1 MIDEEQIVPY
11 ADVSLPVEEGPWLVF
26 APHADDESFGM
37 GGTLAKATEAGIQV
51 HLVVMTD
58 GALGGQLENLAEI
71 RKAEVRSAAAMLG
84 LEPPVFLNNRDR
96 GLKFDDETIH
106 HVLEQIREIN
116 PAAVFFPGVF
126 EPHPDHRM
134 TALIVWQ
141 ALRNLGQATIKPVSY
156 EILVQS
162 PVNMFVD
169 ISAYISAK
177 RSVMGVYESQL
188 SEKNYIDIALAMNSL
203 RSLTLGPETNYAE
216 GFYVYGQDQLKKDLM
231 SLMTDKIYRYLE
243 H

>member
-1 MIDEEQIVPY
+1 MIDEDQIVPY
-11 ADVSLPVEEGPWLVF
+11 TDVPLPVEEGPWLVF

-37 GGTLAKATEAGIQV
+37 GGTLAKATETGIQV

-71 RKAEVRSAAAMLG
+71 RKAEARSAAAMLG
-84 LEPPVFLNNRDR
+84 LEAPVFLNNRDR
-96 GLKFDDETIH
+96 ELKVEDETIH

-126 EPHPDHRM
+126 ELHPDHRM

-141 ALRNLGQATIKPVSY
+141 ALQNLGQTTIKPVSY

-177 RSVMGVYESQL
+177 KSVMGLYESQL
-188 SEKNYIDIALAMNSL
+188 GEKNYIDIALAMNSL
-203 RSLTLGPETNYAE
+203 RSLTLGPETYYAE
-216 GFYVYGQDQLKKDLM
+216 GFYVYEQGQLKKDLM
-231 SLMTDKIYRYLE
+231 SLMTDKIHSYLE
-243 H
+243 Q

>member
-1 MIDEEQIVPY
+1 MIDEDQIVPY

-71 RKAEVRSAAAMLG
+71 RQEEARCAAATLG

-96 GLKFDDETIH
+96 ELKVEDETIH

-126 EPHPDHRM
+126 ELHPDHRM

-177 RSVMGVYESQL
+177 RSVMGLYESQL
-188 SEKNYIDIALAMNSL
+188 SEKSYIDIALAMNSL

-216 GFYVYGQDQLKKDLM
+216 GFYVYEQDQLKKGLM
-231 SLMTDKIYRYLE
+231 SLMINKIHRYLE
-243 H
+243 Q

>member
-1 MIDEEQIVPY
+1 MINENQIVPY
-11 ADVSLPVEEGPWLVF
+11 TDVPLPVEEGPWLVF

-37 GGTLAKATEAGIQV
+37 GGTLAKATETGIQV

-71 RKAEVRSAAAMLG
+71 RKAEARSAAAMLG
-84 LEPPVFLNNRDR
+84 LEAPVFLNNRDR
-96 GLKFDDETIH
+96 ELKVDDETIH

-126 EPHPDHRM
+126 ELHPDHRM

-141 ALRNLGQATIKPVSY
+141 ALQKLGQTKIKPISY

-162 PVNMFVD
+162 PVNIFVD
-169 ISAYISAK
+169 ISAYIRTK
-177 RSVMGVYESQL
+177 RSVMGLYESQL

-203 RSLTLGPETNYAE
+203 RSLTLGPGTNYAE

-243 H
+243 Q

>member
-1 MIDEEQIVPY
+1 MIDEDQIVPY

-71 RKAEVRSAAAMLG
+71 RQEEARCAAATLG

-96 GLKFDDETIH
+96 ELKFDDETIN
-106 HVLEQIREIN
+106 HVLEQIRLIN
-116 PAAVFFPGVF
+116 PAAVFFPVVF
-126 EPHPDHRM
+126 ELHPDHRM

-141 ALRNLGQATIKPVSY
+141 ALQNLKQTSIKPVSY

-162 PVNMFVD
+162 PVNMLVD
-169 ISAYISAK
+169 ITSYIRTK
-177 RSVMGVYESQL
+177 KNVMTFYGSQIT
-188 SEKNYIDIALAMNSL
+188 ENPYIDVAMAMNSL
-203 RSLTLGPETNYAE
+203 RSLTLGPEIEYAE
-216 GFYVYGQDQLKKDLM
+216 GFYSYERHQLKRDLI
-231 SLMTDKIYRYLE
+231 SIMTDKIYRYLE
-243 H
+243 Q

>member
-1 MIDEEQIVPY
+1 MINENQIVPY
-11 ADVSLPVEEGPWLVF
+11 TDVPLPVEEGPWLVF

-37 GGTLAKATEAGIQV
+37 GGTLAKATETGIQV

-71 RKAEVRSAAAMLG
+71 RKAEARSAAAMLG
-84 LEPPVFLNNRDR
+84 LEPPVFLNNPDR

-126 EPHPDHRM
+126 ELHPDHRM

-177 RSVMGVYESQL
+177 KSVMGVYESQL

-216 GFYVYGQDQLKKDLM
+216 GFYVYEQDQLKKGLM
-231 SLMTDKIYRYLE
+231 SLMINKIHRYLE
-243 H
+243 Q

>member
-162 PVNMFVD
+162 PVNMLVD

-177 RSVMGVYESQL
+177 RSVTGLYESQL
-188 SEKNYIDIALAMNSL
+188 SEKSYIDIALAMNSL

-216 GFYVYGQDQLKKDLM
+216 GFYVYEQDQLKKDLM
-231 SLMTDKIYRYLE
+231 NLMTDKIHRYLE
-243 H
+243 Q

>member
-1 MIDEEQIVPY
+1 MIDEDQIVPY

-71 RKAEVRSAAAMLG
+71 RQEEARCAAATLG

-96 GLKFDDETIH
+96 ELKFDEKTIY
-106 HVLEQIREIN
+106 HVLVQIREIN

-126 EPHPDHRM
+126 ELHPDHRM

-141 ALRNLGQATIKPVSY
+141 ALQNLGQTTIKPVSY

-162 PVNMFVD
+162 PVNIFVD

-177 RSVMGVYESQL
+177 KSVMELYESQL
-188 SEKNYIDIALAMNSL
+188 SEKSYIDIALAMNSL

-216 GFYVYGQDQLKKDLM
+216 GFYVYRQDQLKKDLM
-231 SLMTDKIYRYLE
+231 SLMTDKIHSYLE
-243 H
+243 Q

>member
-1 MIDEEQIVPY
+1 
-11 ADVSLPVEEGPWLVF
+11 
-26 APHADDESFGM
+26 M
-37 GGTLAKATEAGIQV
+37 GGTLAKATETGIQV

-71 RKAEVRSAAAMLG
+71 RKAEARSAAAMLG
-84 LEPPVFLNNRDR
+84 LEPPVFLNNPDR

-126 EPHPDHRM
+126 ELHPDHRM

-177 RSVMGVYESQL
+177 RSVMGLYESQL
-188 SEKNYIDIALAMNSL
+188 SEKSYIDIALAMNSL

-216 GFYVYGQDQLKKDLM
+216 GFYVYEQDQLKKGLM
-231 SLMTDKIYRYLE
+231 SLMINKIHRYLE
-243 H
+243 Q

>member
-1 MIDEEQIVPY
+1 MIDEDQIVPY
-11 ADVSLPVEEGPWLVF
+11 TDVPLPVEEGPWLVF

-37 GGTLAKATEAGIQV
+37 GGTLAKATETGIQV

-71 RKAEVRSAAAMLG
+71 RKAEARSAAAMLG
-84 LEPPVFLNNRDR
+84 LEAPVFLNNRDR
-96 GLKFDDETIH
+96 ELKVEDETIY

-126 EPHPDHRM
+126 ELHPDHRM

-141 ALRNLGQATIKPVSY
+141 ALQNLGQTTIKPVSY

-177 RSVMGVYESQL
+177 KSVMGLYESQL
-188 SEKNYIDIALAMNSL
+188 GEKSYIDIALAMNSL
-203 RSLTLGPETNYAE
+203 RSLTLGPETYYAE
-216 GFYVYGQDQLKKDLM
+216 GFYVYEQGQLKKDLM
-231 SLMTDKIYRYLE
+231 SLMTDKIHSYLE
-243 H
+243 Q

>member
-1 MIDEEQIVPY
+1 MIDEDQIVPY

-37 GGTLAKATEAGIQV
+37 GGTLAKATETGIQV
-51 HLVVMTD
+51 HLVIMTD

-71 RKAEVRSAAAMLG
+71 RKAEARSAAAMLG

-126 EPHPDHRM
+126 ELHPDHRM

-177 RSVMGVYESQL
+177 RSVMGLYESQL
-188 SEKNYIDIALAMNSL
+188 SEKSYIDIALAMNGL

-216 GFYVYGQDQLKKDLM
+216 GFYVYEQDQLKKGLM
-231 SLMTDKIYRYLE
+231 SLMINKIHRYLE
-243 H
+243 Q

>member
-1 MIDEEQIVPY
+1 MINENQIVPY
-11 ADVSLPVEEGPWLVF
+11 TDVPLPVEEGPWLVF

-37 GGTLAKATEAGIQV
+37 GGTLAKATETGIQV

-71 RKAEVRSAAAMLG
+71 RKAEARSAAAMLG
-84 LEPPVFLNNRDR
+84 LEAPVFLNNRDR
-96 GLKFDDETIH
+96 ELKVEDETIY

-126 EPHPDHRM
+126 ELHPDHRM

-141 ALRNLGQATIKPVSY
+141 ALQNLGQTTIKPVSY

-177 RSVMGVYESQL
+177 KSVMGLYESQL
-188 SEKNYIDIALAMNSL
+188 GEKSYIDIALAMNSL
-203 RSLTLGPETNYAE
+203 RSLTLGPETYYAE
-216 GFYVYGQDQLKKDLM
+216 GFYVYEQGQLKKDLM
-231 SLMTDKIYRYLE
+231 SLMTDKIHSYLE
-243 H
+243 Q

>member
-1 MIDEEQIVPY
+1 MINENQIVPY
-11 ADVSLPVEEGPWLVF
+11 TDVPLPVEEGPWLVF

-37 GGTLAKATEAGIQV
+37 GGTLAKATETGIQV

-71 RKAEVRSAAAMLG
+71 RQEEARCAAATLG

-96 GLKFDDETIH
+96 ELKFDEKTIY
-106 HVLEQIREIN
+106 HVLGQIREIN

-126 EPHPDHRM
+126 ELHPDHRM

-203 RSLTLGPETNYAE
+203 RSLTLGPKTNYAE
-216 GFYVYGQDQLKKDLM
+216 GFYVYGQDQL
-231 SLMTDKIYRYLE
+231 
-243 H
+243 